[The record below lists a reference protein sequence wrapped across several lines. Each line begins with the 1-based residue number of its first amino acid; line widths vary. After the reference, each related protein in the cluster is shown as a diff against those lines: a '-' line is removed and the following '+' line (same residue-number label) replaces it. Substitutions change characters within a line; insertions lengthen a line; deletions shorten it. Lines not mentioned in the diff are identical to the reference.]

1 MVNSQNITIT
11 EGRARNA
18 LESVLNEVTMPQ
30 VDRKIQQA
38 VEGERIR
45 GGTVTKFYHYL
56 DKAEVKLDKSNKKIL
71 CRIMHRFAGNLID
84 FYTPAGG
91 KSYCKKLHEPCI
103 IPRDPLH
110 CLVLDIQ
117 DGTDEYILLGYDY
130 PQDIVGFKPAYV
142 GALKIVSFSASKENY
157 ITFGG
162 KGLKI
167 QANKEVEMEYG
178 QYEDDITQVKYSN
191 SDDVYTKDEVYN
203 KTEVYTKEEV
213 DELIKDKINEL
224 LNNNTNGDG
233 E

>member
-142 GALKIVSFSASKENY
+142 GALKIVSFSASKEN
-157 ITFGG
+157 
-162 KGLKI
+162 
-167 QANKEVEMEYG
+167 
-178 QYEDDITQVKYSN
+178 
-191 SDDVYTKDEVYN
+191 
-203 KTEVYTKEEV
+203 
-213 DELIKDKINEL
+213 
-224 LNNNTNGDG
+224 
-233 E
+233 